1 MMKAYECVSE
11 MLIYRCILRLQI
23 HSPLASFI
31 VMLGLMVIVS
41 VQLSH
46 FRVSE
51 ELQRVIV

>member
-23 HSPLASFI
+23 HNPLASFI